1 MQTADDVAANEKP
14 ASAAAQQVF
23 TADDMAE
30 DGDAMEDAKAQIYGR
45 SKRGRQ

>member
-1 MQTADDVAANEKP
+1 MLEYDLDL
-14 ASAAAQQVF
+14 SAQSRSQVF

>member
-1 MQTADDVAANEKP
+1 
-14 ASAAAQQVF
+14 
-23 TADDMAE
+23 MAE